1 MAKML
6 IETYDVQTG
15 QITQEWI
22 ETYEPT
28 IEEQISEKENM
39 LLKIYAELEAL
50 KNKDE

>member
-15 QITQEWI
+15 QITQEWV
-22 ETYEPT
+22 ETYQPT
-28 IEEQISEKENM
+28 IEEQIAEKENM

-50 KNKDE
+50 KNKNE

>member
-15 QITQEWI
+15 QITQEWV